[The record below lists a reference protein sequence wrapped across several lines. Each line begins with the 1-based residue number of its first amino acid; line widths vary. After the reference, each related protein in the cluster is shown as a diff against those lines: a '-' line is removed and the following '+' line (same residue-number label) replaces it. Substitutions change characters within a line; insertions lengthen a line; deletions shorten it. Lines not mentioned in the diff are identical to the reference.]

1 MEEIKA
7 GKENTLK
14 EDKPFL
20 NELNLAYKVNKNDS
34 VIRLFGNN
42 FVENNKNNF
51 KLVVNE
57 KEVPFNDT
65 IQKNSIEEN
74 TNIIKV
80 TLKEIK
86 PVSDYSY
93 LFFQCDCL
101 LHFYNADKMNLSHI
115 TNISHLFANCKT
127 LISVPDIT
135 SWDVSNITKMDS
147 IFFGCHSLLEVPDIS
162 KWNIKNATDLNNFF
176 GDCYG
181 LKEIPDISNSDTGNV
196 TNMTGMFV
204 KCSKLEKLPD

>member
-93 LFFQCDCL
+93 LFFQCDSL
-101 LHFYNADKMNLSHI
+101 LHFYNADKMNLSHVI
-115 TNISHLFANCKT
+115 NISHLFAQCKT
-127 LISVPDIT
+127 LISVPDIS

-147 IFFGCHSLLEVPDIS
+147 IFFGCHSLLEIPDIS
-162 KWNIKNATDLNNFF
+162 KWDIKNATDLNNFF

-181 LKEIPDISNSDTGNV
+181 LKEIPDISN
-196 TNMTGMFV
+196 
-204 KCSKLEKLPD
+204 